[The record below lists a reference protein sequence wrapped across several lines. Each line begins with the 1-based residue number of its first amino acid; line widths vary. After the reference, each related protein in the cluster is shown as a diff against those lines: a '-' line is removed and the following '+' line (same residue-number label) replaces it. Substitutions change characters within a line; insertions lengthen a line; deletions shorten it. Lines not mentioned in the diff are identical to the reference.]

1 MPLFALI
8 CIDKPN
14 AANVRAEVRP
24 KHLAFVEAQDGAV
37 KIAGPF
43 LSADGQTMIGSLI
56 ILDAADLAAAQKFAA
71 NDPYALAGLFQSVE
85 IKPWR
90 WIVGAP
96 KE

>member
-1 MPLFALI
+1 MLYVLI
-8 CIDKPN
+8 CTDKPN
-14 AANVRAEVRP
+14 ASALRAGARAE
-24 KHLAFVEAQDGAV
+24 HLAYIGAHQAQV

-43 LSADGQTMIGSLI
+43 LSDDGQTMLGSLI
-56 ILDAADLAAAQKFAA
+56 IVEAHDLAAARTFAA
-71 NDPYALAGLFQSVE
+71 SDPYALAGLFQSVE